1 MFNLIYTYNL
11 QPNFKKNG
19 QNTVRLCMHSLYEQK
34 CQLNLTFFFFFVLCN
49 RLYHLISIWANKE
62 GQKVGSAHYTEDE
75 VI

>member
-11 QPNFKKNG
+11 QPNLKKKMAKI
-19 QNTVRLCMHSLYEQK
+19 QYVFVCTLYEQK